1 MKSAYK
7 GSAPIPISK
16 NEPNRIKNLCEH
28 MILDTPADQRYDDI
42 TKLAQMICGTPI
54 TLVSLVDADRQ
65 WFKSKQGI
73 EITETPRNV
82 AFCAHAIMADDALVV
97 EDATKDERFFDNPLV
112 TGAPHVRAYLGQPL
126 ISSKGFR
133 LGTLSAIDTK
143 PRHFTADQIH
153 AMKLLSRQVIT
164 LIELGNSSEK
174 LKIAFDA
181 MSEGVIV
188 KRVNGQ
194 IVDFNQSV
202 LTILDITAGQL
213 RSEQPYDDGW
223 RLEHEDGTPFGN
235 SEHPSHVAIIERRE
249 CRDVVM
255 GLNRKDKPKIWIQVN
270 AIPKFEIGTGEVEFV
285 VSTFRD
291 ITEEKVQAESIVH
304 RARMAAVGEM
314 SAGVA
319 HEINNPLAVITGHC
333 SIIEA
338 HISRDEVDLTD
349 LNERLEKIKKAAMR
363 AAKIVSGLLSF
374 SRDSRSDVMQPVSL
388 KRLVDDSLL
397 FSVERFK
404 QNDISLEVNQVPD
417 IQVRGNSNELS
428 QVVINL
434 INNAHDAVR
443 NEKVKKVTIDF
454 ELRLQPGQSGGGVVA
469 ISVTDSGPGVPSEIR
484 SKIMQPFFTTK
495 EIGKGTGLGLSISRG
510 IAERH
515 GGRLYLDSNSIRG
528 ARFVLEVPFGV
539 AAQKPRTQAA

>member
-1 MKSAYK
+1 MT
-7 GSAPIPISK
+7 SAPLPK
-16 NEPNRIKNLCEH
+16 NEAARIKNLCDH

-42 TKLAQMICGTPI
+42 TKLAQMFCQTPI
-54 TLVSLVDADRQ
+54 ALVSLVDTNRQ
-65 WFKSKQGI
+65 WFKSKQGV
-73 EITETPRNV
+73 EVSETPGDI
-82 AFCAHAIMADDALVV
+82 AFCSHAILSDEALVI
-97 EDATKDERFFDNPLV
+97 EDATKDDRFSDNPLV
-112 TGAPHVRAYLGQPL
+112 TGDTHIRSYLGYPL

-133 LGTLSAIDTK
+133 LGTLCAIDTE
-143 PRHFTADQIH
+143 PRSFTVNQIQT
-153 AMKLLSRQVIT
+153 MKLLSRQVVA
-164 LIELGNSSEK
+164 LIEFGNSAEK
-174 LKIAFDA
+174 LKVAFDA

-188 KRVNGQ
+188 KRASGQ
-194 IVDFNQSV
+194 IVDFNQSA
-202 LTILDITAGQL
+202 LTILGVSAEQL
-213 RSEQPYDDGW
+213 KAEQPLEVGW
-223 RLEHEDGTPFGN
+223 RFEHEDGTPF
-235 SEHPSHVAIIERRE
+235 SPDEHPAVVAVKEERE

-255 GLNRKDKPKIWIQVN
+255 GLVRADKPKVWIQVN
-270 AIPKFEIGTGEVEFV
+270 SIPKFEIGTSKVEFV
-285 VSTFRD
+285 VTTFRD
-291 ITEEKVQAESIVH
+291 ITEAKIQAENIVH

-333 SIIEA
+333 SIIEGQVA
-338 HISRDEVDLTD
+338 RHEIDYTD

-374 SRDSRSDVMQPVSL
+374 SRDSRSDILQPVSL

-397 FSVERFK
+397 FSIERFK
-404 QNDISLEVNQVPD
+404 KNDILLHVSEVPD

-443 NEKVKKVTIDF
+443 NEKVKKVNVDF
-454 ELRLQPGQSGGGVVA
+454 EVRMQPGQSAQGLLA

-495 EIGKGTGLGLSISRG
+495 EVGKGTGLGLSISKG

-515 GGRLYLDSNSIRG
+515 GGRLYLDSNTVRG
-528 ARFVLEVPFGV
+528 ARFVLEIPFGL
-539 AAQKPRTQAA
+539 AAQMPRPQAA

>member
-1 MKSAYK
+1 
-7 GSAPIPISK
+7 
-16 NEPNRIKNLCEH
+16 

-42 TKLAQMICGTPI
+42 TKLAQMFCQTPI
-54 TLVSLVDADRQ
+54 ALVSLVDTNRQ
-65 WFKSKQGI
+65 WFKSKQGV
-73 EITETPRNV
+73 EVSETPGDI
-82 AFCAHAIMADDALVV
+82 AFCSHAILSDEALVI
-97 EDATKDERFFDNPLV
+97 EDATKDDRFSDNPLV
-112 TGAPHVRAYLGQPL
+112 TGDTHIRSYLGYPL

-133 LGTLSAIDTK
+133 LGTLCAIDTE
-143 PRHFTADQIH
+143 PRSFTVNQIQT
-153 AMKLLSRQVIT
+153 MKLLSRQVVA
-164 LIELGNSSEK
+164 LIEFGNSAEK
-174 LKIAFDA
+174 LKVAFDA

-188 KRVNGQ
+188 KRASGQ
-194 IVDFNQSV
+194 IVDFNQSA
-202 LTILDITAGQL
+202 LTILGVSAEQL
-213 RSEQPYDDGW
+213 KAEQPLEVGW
-223 RLEHEDGTPFGN
+223 RFEHEDGTPF
-235 SEHPSHVAIIERRE
+235 SPDEHPAVVAVKEERE

-255 GLNRKDKPKIWIQVN
+255 GLVRADKPKVWIQVN
-270 AIPKFEIGTGEVEFV
+270 SIPKFEIGTSKVEFV
-285 VSTFRD
+285 VTTFRD
-291 ITEEKVQAESIVH
+291 ITEAKIQAENIVH

-333 SIIEA
+333 SIIEGQVA
-338 HISRDEVDLTD
+338 RHEIDYTD

-374 SRDSRSDVMQPVSL
+374 SRDSRSDILQPVSL

-397 FSVERFK
+397 FSIERFK
-404 QNDISLEVNQVPD
+404 KNDILLHVSEVPD

-443 NEKVKKVTIDF
+443 NEKVKKVNVDF
-454 ELRLQPGQSGGGVVA
+454 EVRMQPGQSAQGLLA

-495 EIGKGTGLGLSISRG
+495 EVGKGTGLGLSISKG

-515 GGRLYLDSNSIRG
+515 GGRLYLDSNTVRG
-528 ARFVLEVPFGV
+528 ARFVLEIPFGL
-539 AAQKPRTQAA
+539 AAQMPRPQAA

>member
-1 MKSAYK
+1 MK
-7 GSAPIPISK
+7 SAPIPK
-16 NEPNRIKNLCEH
+16 NEPARLKNLCEQ
-28 MILDTPADQRYDDI
+28 MVLDTPADQRYDDI
-42 TKLAQMICGTPI
+42 TKLAQMICLTPI

-73 EITETPRNV
+73 EATETPRDV
-82 AFCAHAIMADDALVV
+82 AFCAHAILADDAFVV
-97 EDATKDERFFDNPLV
+97 EDASKDERFFDNPLV
-112 TGAPHVRAYLGQPL
+112 TGEPHIRAYLGYPL

-133 LGTLSAIDTK
+133 LGTLCAIDTE
-143 PRHFTADQIH
+143 PRPFTAEQIQ
-153 AMKLLSRQVIT
+153 AMKLLSRQVVV
-164 LIELGNSSEK
+164 LIEIGNSSEK
-174 LKIAFDA
+174 LKVAFDA

-188 KRVNGQ
+188 RRTNGQ
-194 IVDFNQSV
+194 IVDFNQSA
-202 LTILDITAGQL
+202 LTILDITAEQL
-213 RSEQPYDDGW
+213 NSEEPYEKGW
-223 RLEHEDGTPFGN
+223 RLEHEDGTAFGRA
-235 SEHPSHVAIIERRE
+235 EHPSQIAIKEKRE

-255 GLNRKDKPKIWIQVN
+255 GLIRKDKPKVWIQLN
-270 AIPKFEIGTGEVEFV
+270 SIPKFEISTGEVEFV
-285 VSTFRD
+285 VTTFRD
-291 ITEEKVQAESIVH
+291 ITEAKIQTENIVH

-319 HEINNPLAVITGHC
+319 HEVNNPLAVITGHC
-333 SIIEA
+333 SIIEG

-349 LNERLEKIKKAAMR
+349 LKERLEKVKKAALR
-363 AAKIVSGLLSF
+363 AAKIVSGLLLF

-397 FSVERFK
+397 FSIERFK
-404 QNDISLEVNQVPD
+404 QNDIALEIADVPD

-443 NEKVKKVTIDF
+443 NEKVKKVSIDF
-454 ELRLQPGQSGGGVVA
+454 ELRPQAGQSTNGLVA
-469 ISVTDSGPGVPSEIR
+469 ISVTDSGPGVPAEIR

-515 GGRLYLDSNSIRG
+515 GGRLYLDSNSVRG
-528 ARFVLEVPFGV
+528 ARFVLEVPLGV
-539 AAQKPRTQAA
+539 AAVKPQSQAV